1 MRPSTAKPPSRLLLG
16 LTGAATALM
25 HALPIGI
32 VQFADYA
39 SDVGVILTFFESGD
53 SVSGRLGLGCIIA
66 SVAAVWLATLVVTVG
81 TLCDTGAVSK
91 NDWRMLKM
99 MAGSALLAP
108 LNLHTLYLATAV
120 ARSQARLK
128 TLAAASTVSSEK
140 WQVYDAAQEALTE
153 AYRYG
158 TQAQIKS
165 AIEDVKAARR
175 AIDFYEYFEE
185 LELSGTAN
193 FLFVLSKAVETAL
206 EALPL
211 SVLTASALFSDELPD
226 SFGLFASSLGLS
238 LLSMAYG
245 LFGCCCTMQDKLK
258 KDDEV
263 NKTKGRQG
271 TIFTCILIQVC
282 WTIYAMGVAYDSL
295 GAPWRYLF
303 PGAVFCL
310 FFVFIGLPLT
320 CYFIKDRLQHDSG
333 FSGKAASG
341 FFWAFVFASAVIS
354 FESCPIDLA
363 IMLPSSYYN
372 TDKYPLG
379 TKMVKFG
386 LPVLRRLL
394 LISMAGWG
402 IASNYGPI
410 RTSGAICG
418 GLLDLLASCV
428 LLRVFLSDD
437 DARKRRFCPSV
448 CAACFRAAKK
458 VHPNPEA
465 VAPTAAAPAA
475 APAQASSLTEAKDML
490 DAVSRLAASATKSV
504 QATNKEET
512 AAAAVLHPL
521 LVGLKEMAD
530 TLLHELPTSSSEKHV
545 AVSTAVKAYLPSQG
559 DPDKD
564 QPEEQWYPAE
574 RTLLQRFTAL
584 QGSDEAVSLPAQAD
598 GAAPAA
604 ESQWQHPVRVTRLL
618 FALMTQIWTT
628 TPSFFGKVPTGTCY
642 DLSFEAQRC
651 TYFVSHSWRDGGRR
665 KVQMLREFLFLQ
677 ALVGRTLVISLVLA
691 VFLLPFG
698 LALDGFFAALPVWA
712 AYVPSAIPLGLLAC
726 VLLST
731 LLSLLGLVPSAMSP
745 WALSTSTIWID
756 KTGID
761 QSSPEK
767 TAAGVAAFPRIL
779 ASCDKFVGLISPGYF
794 RRLWCVYELAT
805 FTHMHGMHQVDAP
818 SGKML
823 LLSLDWPSSFSP
835 FKRTGLTQKEREWIT
850 GFRCRDAGCFKPSDR
865 AIVLQAV
872 RDKFGSEDKFDEF
885 VHVQLLKVLE
895 RSKRE
900 YSSKLWD
907 VAAESFSMVFGA

>member
-1 MRPSTAKPPSRLLLG
+1 MSSTAKPPSRLLLG

-66 SVAAVWLATLVVTVG
+66 SVAAVWLATLVITVG
-81 TLCDTGAVSK
+81 TLCDTGTVSK
-91 NDWRMLKM
+91 KDWRLLNM

-108 LNLHTLYLATAV
+108 LNLHTLYLASVV

-128 TLAAASTVSSEK
+128 TLAAASKVSSEK
-140 WQVYDAAQEALTE
+140 WQVYDAAQEALAE

-158 TQAQIKS
+158 TQTQIKS
-165 AIEDVKAARR
+165 ANQAVKAAKE
-175 AIDFYEYFEE
+175 ALEFQEYFDE
-185 LELSGTAN
+185 LDLSGAAN
-193 FLFVLSKAVETAL
+193 LLFVLSKAVETAL

-245 LFGCCCTMQDKLK
+245 LFGCCCMVHGELK
-258 KDDEV
+258 DDDEV
-263 NKTKGRQG
+263 NQTKGRQG
-271 TIFTCILIQVC
+271 TIFTCILIQVS

-303 PGAVFCL
+303 PGAVFGL
-310 FFVFIGLPLT
+310 FFVFLGLPLT
-320 CYFIKDRLQHDSG
+320 SYAIIHRWREESD
-333 FSGKAASG
+333 FSGKAACG
-341 FFWAFVFASAVIS
+341 IFWIFLFASVVIS
-354 FESCPIDLA
+354 FESCPIDFA
-363 IMLPSSYYN
+363 IMLPSSFY
-372 TDKYPLG
+372 TRKYPLS
-379 TKMVKFG
+379 TVMIKFG
-386 LPVLRRLL
+386 LPGLRRLL

-418 GLLDLLASCV
+418 GLLDLLASGV
-428 LLRVFLSDD
+428 LLRGILGDG
-437 DARKRRFCPSV
+437 DARRRRFCPSV
-448 CAACFRAAKK
+448 CGACFRAAKK

-490 DAVSRLAASATKSV
+490 EAVSRLVASATKSV
-504 QATNKEET
+504 QAANEKE
-512 AAAAVLHPL
+512 AAATTVLHPL

-642 DLSFEAQRC
+642 DLSYEAQRC

-731 LLSLLGLVPSAMSP
+731 FLSLLGLVPSAMSP

-835 FKRTGLTQKEREWIT
+835 FKRKGLTKKEREWIT

-907 VAAESFSMVFGA
+907 VGSESFSMVFGA